1 MKAAKAAGGCRKIF
15 EGGPQNRPSKTVY
28 ERVLPVM
35 TGRMCTDRNKRSES
49 RKAYRFHRKRMKR
62 RGDAGRKPIFIPPFA
77 RLQPISAGNRQ
88 KGRDYP
94 ADRPRQAR
102 PHPAEPDT
110 RAGALRGPVFCHF
123 AFLPSVLASFSSFPS
138 FPSSS
143 ASSLSEAFAPF
154 LENILLNFST
164 MSGDFSIRST
174 TLPTAPL

>member
-1 MKAAKAAGGCRKIF
+1 MKAAKAAGGYRKIF

-35 TGRMCTDRNKRSES
+35 TGRMCTDRDKRSES
-49 RKAYRFHRKRMKR
+49 AESVSLSPKKNEKARR
-62 RGDAGRKPIFIPPFA
+62 RGKKTDF
-77 RLQPISAGNRQ
+77 
-88 KGRDYP
+88 YP
-94 ADRPRQAR
+94 AFCPSTANISRKQTKRAGLSGGQAR

-110 RAGALRGPVFCHF
+110 RVGALHGPVFCHF

-143 ASSLSEAFAPF
+143 ASSLSESFAPF